1 MNKIASLML
10 FLAVGTQA
18 MAQEMPVVFNKSF
31 SGAKNQYKKLAIADN
46 NSIVAIGGGTDNGCI
61 TKLSSAGN
69 LIYNAKLNKGGL
81 VAYQDMLMLP
91 KNELVAVGGGTIAY
105 GNARITKLA
114 STGEVIFD
122 KSIGNGQGGFFTKV
136 ITDRHGNYITVGVD
150 GSKPAQARITKMAPD
165 GRIEFD
171 KAFGAHNVFN
181 NVLIDEDEN
190 IIAVGGDVGDG
201 QGKAFMVKVD
211 GKGEKIFELSFGKP
225 GAVFEKMLLLED
237 GAVLAM
243 GGGAY
248 GTGNASR
255 IAKVNTEGQVVFDKE
270 YSTVDGKFNA
280 IRVNDLG
287 QIFAC
292 AEEKEK
298 GRIVK
303 LRPDGTELFN
313 KETDAALYALEV
325 GKNGKVVAAG
335 GNSTTNTGK
344 IVKLLPD
351 GTVVVNKNAG
361 TSFSHLLLTEDD
373 EIMVVTKEG
382 YRLMKFN
389 PDGEQMFDKQ
399 LGKYDAK
406 TSLAALLMSPSGE
419 IIAAGGGEE
428 DGNRIIK
435 VSHGV
440 SINDIVVT
448 EPLNGL
454 SNASLTISL
463 SGFLRSNGVRMPVNV
478 HYKTVAH
485 KDGAGV
491 GDFDATEGTIS
502 FVPSEFAAGAQISKT
517 IQIPV
522 KSDNLLEGKETF
534 HVEIMDASDLHL
546 TKNKGEVTILDQPAI
561 VKFIGGSN
569 GAEPATDVV
578 FSAGLFKRDGTPLI
592 NATSKPVRLTYKF
605 GNGTAVPGSDFV
617 NSIKAPFVIET
628 GASTANLNVKVKD
641 DNRFELAET
650 VVLVLSEI
658 KAENEAV
665 VGYNGDVT
673 SISATQYIQDQA
685 AYITLVKLTDANE
698 SATAPVS
705 MFKCILVKAADQS
718 VQTNC
723 TGSDINIYFGVDSSS
738 TAAYGKKYIIMNG
751 DMVKITGDCAF
762 SETDIQVALVNDR
775 IKEPDALIVL
785 KLKDVTAA
793 NNAGMLKV
801 APDLK
806 LNKAVATIH
815 DDDTDENGAVLTSK

>member
-1 MNKIASLML
+1 MNKIASLVL
-10 FLAVGTQA
+10 FLAVGSQA
-18 MAQEMPVVFNKSF
+18 LAQEMPVVFNKSF
-31 SGAKNQYKKLAIADN
+31 SGPKNQYKKLAIGDN
-46 NSIVAIGGGTDNGCI
+46 NSIVAIGGGSDNGCI
-61 TKLSSAGN
+61 TKLSGTGN

-81 VAYQDMLMLP
+81 VAYQDMLLLP
-91 KNELVAVGGGTIAY
+91 KNELIAVGGGTIAY
-105 GNARITKLA
+105 GNARITKLSA
-114 STGEVIFD
+114 TGEVVFD
-122 KSIGNGQGGFFTKV
+122 KSIGNGQGGYFTKV

-165 GRIEFD
+165 GKIEFD
-171 KAFGAHNVFN
+171 KAFGSHNVFN

-190 IIAVGGDVGDG
+190 IIAIGGDVGDG

-211 GKGEKIFELSFGKP
+211 GKGEKQFELSFGKP

-243 GGGAY
+243 GGGSY

-270 YSTVDGKFNA
+270 YSTVDGKFNE

-292 AEEKEK
+292 AEEKDK

-313 KETDAALYALEV
+313 KEVDAALYSLEV

-335 GNSTTNTGK
+335 GNPSAGTGK
-344 IVKLLPD
+344 IVKLQPD
-351 GTVVVNKNAG
+351 GAEVVNKTVG
-361 TSFSHLLLTEDD
+361 GVFSHLLLTEDD
-373 EIMVVTKEG
+373 EICVVAKEG
-382 YRLMKFN
+382 YRLEKFS
-389 PDGEQMFDKQ
+389 PDGELMFDKQ

-406 TSLAALLMSPSGE
+406 TSLSTLLMSPSGE
-419 IIAAGGGEE
+419 IIAAGGGDE
-428 DGNRIIK
+428 DGNRIMKI
-435 VSHGV
+435 SHGV
-440 SINDIVVT
+440 SINDIAVS

-454 SNASLTISL
+454 SNASLTITL
-463 SGFLRSNGVRMPVNV
+463 SGFLRNNGVRTPVNV
-478 HYKTVAH
+478 HYKTVGH
-485 KDGAGV
+485 KGGAIV
-491 GDFDATEGTIS
+491 GDFEQTEGTIS
-502 FVPSEFAAGAQISKT
+502 FVPSEFAAGAIISKT
-517 IQIPV
+517 IQIPI

-534 HVEIMDASDLHL
+534 HVEILDASELYL
-546 TKNKGEVTILDQPAI
+546 TKSKGEVTILDQPAI
-561 VKFIGGSN
+561 VKFTGGSN

-578 FSAGLFKRDGTPLI
+578 FSVGLFKRDGTPLI

-605 GNGTAVPGSDFV
+605 GNGTALPGQDFV
-617 NSIKAPFVIET
+617 NSIKAPFAIDS

-641 DNRFELAET
+641 DNRYELAET

-658 KAENEAV
+658 KAENEAI

-673 SISATQYIQDQA
+673 SISASQYIQDQP

-705 MFKCILVKAADQS
+705 MFKAILVKAADQT

-723 TGSDINIYFGVDSSS
+723 TGSDINIFFGVDSAS
-738 TAAYGKKYIIMNG
+738 TAVYGKDYVIMNG

-775 IKEPDALIVL
+775 IKEDDALVIVKLRDAKAAGNAGVL
-785 KLKDVTAA
+785 KI
-793 NNAGMLKV
+793 
-801 APDLK
+801 APDPK
-806 LNKAVATIH
+806 LNKAVAIIH
-815 DDDTDENGAVLTSK
+815 DDDAEEGTMLSAK

>member
-1 MNKIASLML
+1 ML

>member
-10 FLAVGTQA
+10 LLAAGTQA
-18 MAQEMPVVFNKSF
+18 FAQEMPVVFNKSM
-31 SGAKNQYKKLAIADN
+31 GAPKNQYRKLAIAEN
-46 NSIVAIGGGTDNGCI
+46 NAVVAIGGGSDNGCI
-61 TKLSSAGN
+61 TKLSATGN
-69 LIYNAKLNKGGL
+69 LIYNTRLNKGGL
-81 VAYQDMLMLP
+81 VAYQDLLLLP

-105 GNARITKLA
+105 GNARITRLS
-114 STGEVIFD
+114 STGEVVFD
-122 KSIGNGQGGFFTKV
+122 KSIGNGQGGYFTKI

-150 GSKPAQARITKMAPD
+150 GSKPAQARITKMSPD
-165 GRIEFD
+165 GKIEFD
-171 KAFGAHNVFN
+171 KGFGAHNVFT

-211 GKGEKIFELSFGKP
+211 GKGEKQYDLSFGKP

-255 IAKVNTEGQVVFDKE
+255 ITKVNAEGQIVFDKE

-280 IRVNDLG
+280 MRVNDLG

-292 AEEKEK
+292 AEEKDK

-313 KETDAALYALEV
+313 KEVDAALFALEV
-325 GKNGKVVAAG
+325 GKNGKVVATG
-335 GNSTTNTGK
+335 GNISGNTGK

-351 GTVVVNKNAG
+351 GTQVVNKNVG
-361 TSFSHLLLTEDD
+361 SVFQHLLLTEDD
-373 EIMVVTKEG
+373 EMCVVTKDG
-382 YRLMKFN
+382 YRLIKLT
-389 PDGEQMFDKQ
+389 PDGEMMFDKQ

-406 TSLAALLMSPSGE
+406 TTLASLLMSPSGE

-435 VSHGV
+435 ISHGV
-440 SINDIVVT
+440 SINDIAVS

-454 SNASLTISL
+454 SNATLTITL
-463 SGFLRSNGVRMPVNV
+463 SGFLRSNGVRTPVNV
-478 HYKTVAH
+478 HYKTMPH
-485 KDGAGV
+485 KAGAGTA
-491 GDFDATEGTIS
+491 DYDATEGTIS
-502 FVPSEFAAGAQISKT
+502 FVPSEFAAGAIISKT
-517 IQIPV
+517 IQIPI
-522 KSDNLLEGKETF
+522 KSDNLLEGKEAF
-534 HVEIMDASDLHL
+534 HVEVLDASELYL
-546 TKNKGEVTILDQPAI
+546 TKAKGEVTILDQPAM
-561 VKFIGGSN
+561 VKFIGGTN

-578 FSAGLFKRDGTPLI
+578 FSAGLFKRDNTPLV

-605 GNGTAVPGSDFV
+605 GNGTALPGADFV
-617 NSIKAPFVIET
+617 SSIKAPFAIDS
-628 GASTANLNVKVKD
+628 GATTASLSVKVKD

-658 KAENEAV
+658 KADNEAI

-673 SISATQYIQDQA
+673 SISASQYIQEQA

-705 MFKCILVKAADQS
+705 MFKCILVKAADQT

-723 TGSDINIYFGVDSSS
+723 TGSDINIYFGVDSAS
-738 TAAYGKKYIIMNG
+738 TAAYGKDYVIMNG

-775 IKEPDALIVL
+775 VKESDALVAVKLRDATAAVTAGVL
-785 KLKDVTAA
+785 KIS
-793 NNAGMLKV
+793 
-801 APDLK
+801 PELK
-806 LNKAVATIH
+806 LNKAVAVIH
-815 DDDTDENGAVLTSK
+815 DDDNDEGTVLTAK

>member
-1 MNKIASLML
+1 ML

-211 GKGEKIFELSFGKP
+211 GKGEKLFELTFGKP

-270 YSTVDGKFNA
+270 YSTVDGKFNE

-335 GNSTTNTGK
+335 GNSGTNTGK

-351 GTVVVNKNAG
+351 GTEVINKNAG

-406 TSLAALLMSPSGE
+406 TSLSALLMSPSGE
-419 IIAAGGGEE
+419 IIAAGGGDE

-485 KDGAGV
+485 KGGAGV

-502 FVPSEFAAGAQISKT
+502 FVPSEFAAGAQITKT

-592 NATSKPVRLTYKF
+592 NATSKPVRMTYKF

-617 NSIKAPFVIET
+617 NSIKAPFVIDS
-628 GASTANLNVKVKD
+628 GSSTANLNVKVKD

-723 TGSDINIYFGVDSSS
+723 TGSDINIFFGVDSAS

-785 KLKDVTAA
+785 KLRDVTAA
-793 NNAGMLKV
+793 TNAGMLKV
-801 APDLK
+801 APDMK

>member
-1 MNKIASLML
+1 ML

-31 SGAKNQYKKLAIADN
+31 SGARNQYKKLAIADN

-81 VAYQDMLMLP
+81 VAYQDMLLLP

-165 GRIEFD
+165 GKIEFD

-211 GKGEKIFELSFGKP
+211 GKGEKLFELNFGKP

-255 IAKVNTEGQVVFDKE
+255 IAKVNAEGQVVFDKE
-270 YSTVDGKFNA
+270 YSTVDGKFNE

-335 GNSTTNTGK
+335 GNSATNTGK

-351 GTVVVNKNAG
+351 GTEVINKNAG

-406 TSLAALLMSPSGE
+406 TSLSALLMSPSGE
-419 IIAAGGGEE
+419 IIAAGGGDE

-485 KDGAGV
+485 KGGASV

-502 FVPSEFAAGAQISKT
+502 FVPSEFAAGAQITKT

-534 HVEIMDASDLHL
+534 HVEIMDASDLYL

-592 NATSKPVRLTYKF
+592 NATSKPVRMTYKF

-617 NSIKAPFVIET
+617 NSIKAPFVIDS
-628 GASTANLNVKVKD
+628 GSSTANLNVKVKD

-685 AYITLVKLTDANE
+685 AYITMVKLTDANE

-723 TGSDINIYFGVDSSS
+723 TGSDINIFFGVDSTS

-785 KLKDVTAA
+785 KLRDVTAA
-793 NNAGMLKV
+793 TNAGMLKV

>member
-10 FLAVGTQA
+10 FLAVGSQA
-18 MAQEMPVVFNKSF
+18 IAQEMPVVFNKSF
-31 SGAKNQYKKLAIADN
+31 SAVKNQYKKLAIADN
-46 NSIVAIGGGTDNGCI
+46 NSIVAIGGGSDNGCI
-61 TKLSSAGN
+61 TKLSPTGN

-81 VAYQDMLMLP
+81 VAYLDMLLLP

-105 GNARITKLA
+105 GNARITKLNSA
-114 STGEVIFD
+114 GEVIFD
-122 KSIGNGQGGFFTKV
+122 KSIGNGQGGYFTKV

-150 GSKPAQARITKMAPD
+150 GSKPAQARITKMGAD
-165 GRIEFD
+165 GKIIFD
-171 KAFGAHNVFN
+171 KGFGAHNVFN

-201 QGKAFMVKVD
+201 QGKAFLVKVD
-211 GKGEKIFELSFGKP
+211 GKGEKQYELNFGKP
-225 GAVFEKMLLLED
+225 GAIFEEMLLLDD
-237 GAVLAM
+237 GSVLAM

-255 IAKVNTEGQVVFDKE
+255 IAKVNAEGQVVFDKE

-292 AEEKEK
+292 AEERER

-313 KETDAALYALEV
+313 KEIDAALYALEV
-325 GKNGKVVAAG
+325 GKNGKVVATG
-335 GNSTTNTGK
+335 GNTSTNTGK

-351 GTVVVNKNAG
+351 GMEVVNKNAG
-361 TSFSHLLLTEDD
+361 SVFQHLLLTEDD
-373 EIMVVTKEG
+373 EICVVAKDG
-382 YRLMKFN
+382 YRLTKFS

-419 IIAAGGGEE
+419 IIAAGGGDE

-435 VSHGV
+435 ISHGV
-440 SINDIVVT
+440 SINDIAVS

-454 SNASLTISL
+454 SNASLTITL
-463 SGFLRSNGVRMPVNV
+463 SGFLRNNGVRTPVNV
-478 HYKTVAH
+478 HYKTIPH
-485 KDGAGV
+485 KGGAST

-502 FVPSEFAAGAQISKT
+502 FVPSEFAAGAIISKT

-522 KSDNLLEGKETF
+522 KSDNLLEGKEAF
-534 HVEIMDASDLHL
+534 HVEIMDASELYL
-546 TKNKGEVTILDQPAI
+546 TKSKGEVTILDQPAI
-561 VKFIGGSN
+561 VKFIGGNN
-569 GAEPATDVV
+569 GGEPATDVV

-605 GNGTAVPGSDFV
+605 GNGTALPGQDFV
-617 NSIKAPFVIET
+617 NSIKAPFVIDT
-628 GASTANLNVKVKD
+628 AMSTANLNVKVKD

-658 KAENEAV
+658 KAENEAI

-673 SISATQYIQDQA
+673 SISASQYIQDQA
-685 AYITLVKLTDANE
+685 AHITLVRLTDANE

-705 MFKCILVKAADQS
+705 MFKCILVKASDQS

-723 TGSDINIYFGVDSSS
+723 TGSDINIFFGVDSLS
-738 TAAYGKKYIIMNG
+738 TAIYGKDYVIMNG

-775 IKEPDALIVL
+775 IKENDALVAV
-785 KLKDVTAA
+785 KLRDATAA
-793 NNAGMLKV
+793 ANAGVLSI

-806 LNKAVATIH
+806 LNKAVAVIH
-815 DDDTDENGAVLTSK
+815 DDDNDEKGAVITAK

>member
-211 GKGEKIFELSFGKP
+211 GKGEKLFELTFGKP

-270 YSTVDGKFNA
+270 YSTVDGKFNE

-335 GNSTTNTGK
+335 GNSGTNTGK

-351 GTVVVNKNAG
+351 GTEVINKNAG

-406 TSLAALLMSPSGE
+406 TSLSALLMSPSGE
-419 IIAAGGGEE
+419 IIAAGGGDE

-485 KDGAGV
+485 KGGAGV

-502 FVPSEFAAGAQISKT
+502 FVPSEFAAGAQITKT

-592 NATSKPVRLTYKF
+592 NATSKPVRMTYKF

-617 NSIKAPFVIET
+617 NSIKAPFVIDS
-628 GASTANLNVKVKD
+628 GSSTANLNVKVKD

-723 TGSDINIYFGVDSSS
+723 TGSDINIFFGVDSAS

-785 KLKDVTAA
+785 KLRDVTAA
-793 NNAGMLKV
+793 TNAGMLKV
-801 APDLK
+801 APDMK

>member
-1 MNKIASLML
+1 MNKFSSLML
-10 FLAVGTQA
+10 LLAVGTQA
-18 MAQEMPVVFNKSF
+18 FAQEMPVVFNKSF
-31 SGAKNQYKKLAIADN
+31 SAPKNQYKKLAIAEN
-46 NSIVAIGGGTDNGCI
+46 NAIVAIGGGTDNGCI
-61 TKLSSAGN
+61 TKLSATGT

-81 VAYQDMLMLP
+81 VAYQDLLLLP

-105 GNARITKLA
+105 GNARITKLSA
-114 STGEVIFD
+114 TGEVVFD
-122 KSIGNGQGGFFTKV
+122 KSIGNGQGGYFTRI

-150 GSKPAQARITKMAPD
+150 GSKPAQARITKMSPD
-165 GRIEFD
+165 GKVEFD
-171 KAFGAHNVFN
+171 KGFGAHNVFT
-181 NVLIDEDEN
+181 NVLIDEDDN
-190 IIAVGGDVGDG
+190 IVAVGGDVGDG
-201 QGKAFMVKVD
+201 QGKAYMVKVD
-211 GKGEKIFELSFGKP
+211 GKGEKQFELSFGKP
-225 GAVFEKMLLLED
+225 GATFEKMLLLED

-255 IAKVNTEGQVVFDKE
+255 IAKVNAEGQVVFDKE
-270 YSTVDGKFNA
+270 YSTADGKFNA
-280 IRVNDLG
+280 IKVNDLG

-292 AEEKEK
+292 AEEKDH

-335 GNSTTNTGK
+335 GNVSNNTGK

-351 GTVVVNKNAG
+351 GTVSIDKNLG
-361 TSFSHLLLTEDD
+361 SVFQHLLLTEDD
-373 EIMVVTKEG
+373 EICVAAKEG
-382 YRLMKFN
+382 YRMIKLS
-389 PDGEQMFDKQ
+389 PDGEMMFDKQ

-406 TSLAALLMSPSGE
+406 TTLASLLMSPSGE
-419 IIAAGGGEE
+419 ILAAGGGDE

-435 VSHGV
+435 ISHGV
-440 SINDIVVT
+440 SINDIAVS

-454 SNASLTISL
+454 SNATLTITL
-463 SGFLRSNGVRMPVNV
+463 SGFLRSNGVRTPVNV
-478 HYKTVAH
+478 HYKTIPH
-485 KDGAGV
+485 KGGAGST
-491 GDFDATEGTIS
+491 DFDVTEGTIS
-502 FVPSEFAAGAQISKT
+502 FVPSEFAAGAIISKS

-522 KSDNLLEGKETF
+522 KSDNLLEGKEAF
-534 HVEIMDASDLHL
+534 HVEVLDASELYL
-546 TKNKGEVTILDQPAI
+546 TKSKGEVTILDQPAM
-561 VKFIGGSN
+561 VKFIGGNN

-578 FSAGLFKRDGTPLI
+578 FSAGLFKRDNTPLI

-605 GNGTAVPGSDFV
+605 GNGTALPGADFV
-617 NSIKAPFVIET
+617 SSIKAPFVIDS
-628 GASTANLNVKVKD
+628 GATTASLNVKIKD

-673 SISATQYIQDQA
+673 SISASQYIQDQA

-705 MFKCILVKAADQS
+705 MFKCILVKAADQT

-723 TGSDINIYFGVDSSS
+723 TGSDINIFFGVDSSS
-738 TAAYGKKYIIMNG
+738 TAAYGKDYVIMNG

-775 IKEPDALIVL
+775 VKEIDALVSVKLRDATAAANAGVL
-785 KLKDVTAA
+785 KIS
-793 NNAGMLKV
+793 
-801 APDLK
+801 PELK
-806 LNKAVATIH
+806 LNKAVAVIH
-815 DDDTDENGAVLTSK
+815 DDDNDEGTVLTAK